1 MYICKRFANVMY
13 CGTIVGIDF
22 YINTTRIQNKILYT
36 MNYDVIVIGSGPGG
50 YVAAIKSAQ
59 LGFKTAVVER
69 ENLGGIC
76 LNWGCIPTKALLK
89 SAQVYNYVSHASNY
103 GVAAQPITP
112 DLEAMVTRSRGVAD
126 TMSKGVQFLLK
137 KNKVDV
143 ITGTGKVKP
152 GKKVEVTNAEGE
164 VAVYEAIHII
174 IATGARSRNLPNLP
188 QDGKKIIGY
197 REAMTLPQ
205 LPKSMVVVGSGA
217 IGSEFAFFY
226 QSIGVQ
232 VTLVEFMSN
241 IVPNEDDDVS
251 AQISRSFRKMGMK
264 VMTSSSVEK
273 VDIEGDVCHVTIQ
286 TKKGTEVVDAD
297 IVLSAVGVITNLE
310 NLGLEEVGIE
320 VERTKIVVDDYYRTN
335 VEGYYAIGDVVH
347 GPALAH
353 VASAEALVCVEKIA
367 GENPTPVNYKN
378 IPGCTYTTPEIAS
391 VGMSEKAAKEAGY
404 EILVGKFPFTASGKA
419 TAAGSRD
426 GFIKII
432 IDAKTDLILGA
443 HLCGDNVTEMIA
455 GLVVARQN
463 GLTAKQVAG
472 SVHPHPTLSEAI
484 MEAIEQAY
492 GKAVHL

>member
-1 MYICKRFANVMY
+1 
-13 CGTIVGIDF
+13 
-22 YINTTRIQNKILYT
+22 

-59 LGFKTAVVER
+59 LGFTTAVVER

-103 GVAAQPITP
+103 GVTAQPITP
-112 DLEAMVTRSRGVAD
+112 DLESMVTRSRGVAE

-137 KNKVDV
+137 KNNVDV
-143 ITGTGKVKP
+143 IIGAGKVKP

-164 VAVYEAIHII
+164 VAIYEANHII

-226 QSIGVQ
+226 QSIGVK
-232 VTLVEFMSN
+232 VTLVEFMPN
-241 IVPNEDDDVS
+241 IVPNEDEDVS

-273 VDIEGDVCHVTIQ
+273 VDIDGDVCHVTIQ

-310 NLGLEEVGIE
+310 NIGLEEVGIE